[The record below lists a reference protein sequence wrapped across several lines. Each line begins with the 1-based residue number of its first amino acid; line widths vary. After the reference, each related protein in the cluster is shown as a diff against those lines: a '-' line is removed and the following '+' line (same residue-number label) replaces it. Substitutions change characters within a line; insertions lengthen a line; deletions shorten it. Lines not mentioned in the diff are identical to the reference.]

1 MTSNITLI
9 TTLVLTAAVT
19 SAGTYYLT
27 TNGQPSTNPV
37 VEVAQQSA
45 DPAPIPVAVPVN
57 QQPNKPVEITI
68 KTEVV
73 EKHGQTRQHDFVAE
87 SRAAIL
93 APQPHLE
100 VTKN

>member
-9 TTLVLTAAVT
+9 TTLVITAAMA

-27 TNGQPSTNPV
+27 TNEPVSASPV
-37 VEVAQQSA
+37 VEAAHQPSEPQKNPEA
-45 DPAPIPVAVPVN
+45 IAVN
-57 QQPNKPVEITI
+57 QQPNKPVEIII

-73 EKHGQTRQHDFVAE
+73 EKHTQARQHNFVAE
-87 SRAAIL
+87 GIAERSR
-93 APQPHLE
+93 PQPHLE

>member
-1 MTSNITLI
+1 MTSNLTLI
-9 TTLVLTAAVT
+9 TTLVITAAVA
-19 SAGTYYLT
+19 SAGTYNLT
-27 TNGQPSTNPV
+27 TNEPVSANPV
-37 VEVAQQSA
+37 VEAAHQPA
-45 DPAPIPVAVPVN
+45 DPAPVPVAVPVN

-73 EKHGQTRQHDFVAE
+73 KKHGQTRQHDFVAE

>member
-1 MTSNITLI
+1 MTSNLTLI
-9 TTLVLTAAVT
+9 TTLVITAAMA

-27 TNGQPSTNPV
+27 TNEPASANPV
-37 VEVAQQSA
+37 VDAAHPPSEPQQT
-45 DPAPIPVAVPVN
+45 PVAIAVD
-57 QQPNKPVEITI
+57 QQPNKPVEIII